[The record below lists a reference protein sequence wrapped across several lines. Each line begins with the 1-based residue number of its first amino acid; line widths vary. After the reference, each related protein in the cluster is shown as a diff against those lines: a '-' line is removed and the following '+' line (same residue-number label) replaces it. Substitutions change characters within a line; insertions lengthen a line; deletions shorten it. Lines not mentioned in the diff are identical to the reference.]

1 MGIALPAAQAGT
13 AARGRAAGRWIG
25 GHPGLFVL
33 CGYLAA
39 AVALDWRLWAQFGT
53 ATPVGD
59 PGPADYDLMAW
70 FVRYA
75 AGAVAHGHLPAL
87 VTPALNAP
95 RGINLM
101 WNNTVLFPG
110 VALTPVTLL
119 AGPNASL
126 TVLTT
131 LGYAGSAAAM
141 YWLLRRYAAGPAAAA
156 LGGLVFGFSPGMVD
170 AADSHYGMQ
179 FAVLAP
185 LMVEAVAS
193 IATGRGRALTAGIR
207 LGLLATAQLFTGEE
221 LLSDTAIVCLLLVVV
236 LAVSRPSAA
245 LARLGRTA
253 LGLGAAVAVAV
264 PLSGYA
270 LWVQFR
276 GPLTEHGDPW
286 NIASDG
292 NGFGAFVNPQAGLL
306 FHTASSAAY
315 AAYRADSAEYAAYL
329 GPPLLVLVAGLTL
342 WYWRDPRVRAAGL
355 VWLVMEA
362 LSVGVNSWWLPF
374 HWLQGLPLLRD
385 MLPMRMSLLADGGAA
400 AVLAFGLD
408 LAATGRLATGD
419 PATRS
424 RRAGWWRRAAVAV
437 VALLAVLPLLPRPV
451 PAITGAPVPAGWNAV
466 FARLRLP
473 PDASVLVVPLPNSE
487 QGEAMLWQ
495 ADTGQPAELDA
506 GWFLGPNASGQ
517 AAPEYWG
524 PFATVRT
531 MECLNGLWQGTA
543 TLSGVDHG
551 TCATYLWS
559 ALAYWNTTAVVADTV
574 PGTPLAQFLTA
585 QLGPPAAGAGHLLAW
600 RARLPVPAHGNQRT
614 VRDDLLVSSER
625 AVVSR
630 ARRARPGF
638 RRPAGARTG
647 HGPAAPAGRWS
658 GCPRRPGRSG
668 HRQRGPDGER
678 PRRGRLVRFPVS
690 AEPGRPSSRP

>member
-1 MGIALPAAQAGT
+1 VGIAVPDAEAGT
-13 AARGRAAGRWIG
+13 ASRGPAVPRWAK
-25 GHPGLFVL
+25 GHPGLFVA

-39 AVALDWRLWAQFGT
+39 AVALDWRLWARF
-53 ATPVGD
+53 AVAVPVGD

-75 AGAVAHGHLPAL
+75 ASAVAHGHLPAL

-95 RGINLM
+95 RGVNLM

-110 VALTPVTLL
+110 VVLTPVTVL

-141 YWLLRRYAAGPAAAA
+141 YWLLRRHAAGPAAAA

-179 FAVLAP
+179 FAVLVP
-185 LMVEAVAS
+185 LMVEAVAT
-193 IATGRGRALTAGIR
+193 IATGRGRALAAGIW
-207 LGLLATAQLFTGEE
+207 LGLLAAAQLFTGEE
-221 LLSDTAIVCLLLVVV
+221 LLCDTAIVCLLLVVV
-236 LAVSRPSAA
+236 LALSRPSAV

-253 LGLGAAVAVAV
+253 LGVGAAAAVAV
-264 PLSGYA
+264 PLSAYG

-286 NIASDG
+286 NIAGDG
-292 NGFGAFVNPQAGLL
+292 NGFGVFVNPQAGLL

-315 AAYRADSAEYAAYL
+315 AAYRADSAEYLGYL
-329 GPPLLVLVAGLTL
+329 GPPLLVLVAGITV
-342 WYWRDPRVRAAGL
+342 WYWRDLRVRAAG
-355 VWLVMEA
+355 VIWLTLEA

-385 MLPMRMSLLADGGAA
+385 MLPMRMSLLADGAAA

-408 LAATGRLATGD
+408 LATNASAVR
-419 PATRS
+419 PAAGP
-424 RRAGWWRRAAVAV
+424 RRARWWRRAGPAA

-451 PAITGAPVPAGWNAV
+451 PAIDGAPVPAGWNAV

-473 PDASVLVVPLPNSE
+473 PGASVLVVPVPDSE
-487 QGEAMLWQ
+487 QNEAMLWQ

-517 AAPEYWG
+517 AVPEYWG

-531 MECLNGLWQGTA
+531 MECLDGLWQGTV
-543 TLSGVDHG
+543 TLHSVDHG

-559 ALAYWNTTAVVADTV
+559 ALAYWDTTAVVADTG
-574 PGTPLAQFLTA
+574 PGTPLAEFLTA
-585 QLGPPAAGAGHLLAW
+585 QLGAPAVQAGRLLAW
-600 RARLPVPAHGNQRT
+600 RPRL
-614 VRDDLLVSSER
+614 
-625 AVVSR
+625 
-630 ARRARPGF
+630 RPRSG
-638 RRPAGARTG
+638 
-647 HGPAAPAGRWS
+647 GPAA
-658 GCPRRPGRSG
+658 RS
-668 HRQRGPDGER
+668 E
-678 PRRGRLVRFPVS
+678 
-690 AEPGRPSSRP
+690 